1 MLNSLNRQSQ
11 NKFVDA
17 QVAKDIIDLIYKN
30 TEVRIRKNNKITSF
44 WKSIVL
50 GQLPKVIDFARNDVD
65 DTPVLDTKVLLD
77 NIQSKLNQ
85 RK

>member
-1 MLNSLNRQSQ
+1 MLNSLNKQPQTKSID
-11 NKFVDA
+11 V
-17 QVAKDIIDLIYKN
+17 QVSKNIINLIYKN
-30 TEVRIRKNNKITSF
+30 TETRIGKNNKITSF

-65 DTPVLDTKVLLD
+65 DTPLFDTKMLLD
-77 NIQSKLNQ
+77 SIQVELNK